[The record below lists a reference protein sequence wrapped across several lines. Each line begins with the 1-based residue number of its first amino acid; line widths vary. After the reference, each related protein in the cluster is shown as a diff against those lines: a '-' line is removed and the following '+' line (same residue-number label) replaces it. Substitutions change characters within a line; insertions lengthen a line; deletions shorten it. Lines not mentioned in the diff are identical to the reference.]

1 MRAAKTRGTKARQ
14 TTTRSVLAGAVA
26 LAVALVGAIPAAAAT
41 STTWATWQ
49 PLAGAPGAY
58 TSSVEIAATPD
69 LTATMT
75 SDSRGGQVGVI
86 SGASVWLA
94 EGTPVGAKYG
104 SSVGQ
109 SYLNLR
115 PRADN
120 ATSPS
125 TTTYS
130 FATATPSAGWTFV
143 LGDIDADSVRIQ
155 AVGPNGQ
162 TLTAAQLGFQGGFN
176 YCAPGVTGKPSC
188 TGDAADVPTWDP
200 ATLTLTGNA
209 AATDT
214 SGASAWFEP
223 SASISSLSFVFTR
236 RAGFP
241 VYQTWFASIARD
253 VTGTVTD
260 PATTPQ
266 AGVTV
271 TLTDANG
278 AVVGTT
284 TTLPDG
290 SYSFPGVVAAPGYT
304 ARVTPPGGTIA
315 VGSPTQA
322 VDLSTDDAIA
332 DFQVRPIVPVAVSG
346 RVLDG
351 DGNPLVGVAV
361 SVDGGTP
368 TTTDANGFYVFDTV
382 GVGPHSIVVTP
393 PPGYSTTSPLQPV
406 VVPPGSEVPIQD
418 VDFTLVE
425 NPTLSGTVIAN
436 GAGVSGVTVTATA
449 PGEPTLTAVTD
460 ANGDYSFP
468 RLPAGA
474 YEVTVSTPAG
484 YTAVGATT
492 RTESVAAADVPD
504 VDFELARFGAFS
516 GTVLTDDDD
525 PVSGA
530 VITVDSGAGTQQLTT
545 GSDGGYGLGDLPP
558 GTYTLTITPPTGT
571 TVVGSATLS
580 VVITAAGEVVVDQDF
595 TLAVD
600 EVPPVDPGTP
610 GTPGGGTGGSGT
622 GGATGGRLPATGL
635 SPDTFV
641 WAGVGAGVLALG
653 AILFAVSRRRAR
665 REDD

>member
-1 MRAAKTRGTKARQ
+1 MRAAKTPS
-14 TTTRSVLAGAVA
+14 TTRALLAGAVA
-26 LAVALVGAIPAAAAT
+26 LGVVLVGAIPAAAAT
-41 STTWATWQ
+41 TTTWATWQ
-49 PLAGAPGAY
+49 PLAGAAGAY
-58 TSSVEIAATPD
+58 TSSVQIADTPD
-69 LTATMT
+69 LTATVT

-130 FATATPSAGWTFV
+130 FATATPSAGWAFV

-162 TLTAAQLGFQGGFN
+162 ALTAAQLGFQGGFN

-200 ATLTLTGNA
+200 TTLTLTGNA
-209 AATDT
+209 AAADT

-253 VTGTVTD
+253 ITGTVTD
-260 PATTPQ
+260 PGAAPQ
-266 AGVTV
+266 PGVTV

-278 AVVGTT
+278 AVVATT

-290 SYSFPGVVAAPGYT
+290 TYSFPGVVAAPGYT
-304 ARVTPPGGTIA
+304 ARVTPPSGTIA
-315 VGSPTQA
+315 VGSPTQT
-322 VDLSTDDAIA
+322 VDLSTVDAIA

-346 RVLDG
+346 QVVDG
-351 DGNPLVGVAV
+351 DGNPIAGVTV
-361 SVDGGTP
+361 SVDGTLT
-368 TTTDANGFYVFDTV
+368 TTTDANGLYIFDTV
-382 GVGPHSIVVTP
+382 PVGPHSVVVNP
-393 PPGYSTTSPLQPV
+393 PAGYSTTSPLQPV
-406 VVPPGSEVPIQD
+406 VVPAGSEDPIED
-418 VDFTLVE
+418 VNFTLVE
-425 NPTLSGTVIAN
+425 NPTLSGAVLAN

-468 RLPAGA
+468 RLPSGA
-474 YEVTVSTPAG
+474 YEVTMSTPAG
-484 YTAVGATT
+484 YSAIGPTT
-492 RTESVAAADVPD
+492 RTESVAAADVAD
-504 VDFELARFGAFS
+504 VDFELARLGSFS
-516 GTVLTDDDD
+516 GTVLTDDGD

-530 VITVDSGAGTQQLTT
+530 VITVDTGAGTQQLTT
-545 GSDGGYGLGDLPP
+545 AADGSFGLGDLPP
-558 GTYTLTITPPTGT
+558 GTYSLTITPPAGT
-571 TVVGSATLS
+571 TIVGATSLS
-580 VVITAAGEVVVDQDF
+580 VVITSAGEVVVDQDF

-600 EVPPVDPGTP
+600 DVPPVDPGTP
-610 GTPGGGTGGSGT
+610 GTPGTPGAGNGGSGT
-622 GGATGGRLPATGL
+622 GGASGGRLPATGL
-635 SPDTFV
+635 GPDTFV
-641 WAGVGAGVLALG
+641 WAGAGVGVLALG